1 MIWLLSHH
9 LRKNHC
15 NRQIQCL
22 CKKRWLCFHS
32 FHCPEFAEKMKI
44 LSYKEKHIYHLW
56 FIVSNLIC
64 LLSIVWIS
72 LCLKISEI
80 KIYIYIYMHIL
91 FLCFVFR
98 KVIYSIKVT
107 HNWIL
112 HRVIANLLKLKPSW
126 LMFFWLNRY
135 KSKF

>member
-80 KIYIYIYMHIL
+80 KIYIYIYAYII
-91 FLCFVFR
+91 FVFCL
-98 KVIYSIKVT
+98 SESD
-107 HNWIL
+107 IL
-112 HRVIANLLKLKPSW
+112 DKSNSQLNIASCYCKLVEIEAIMINVF
-126 LMFFWLNRY
+126 LTQQIQI
-135 KSKF
+135 